1 MSAGTDSL
9 PALPISII
17 KEIGSI
23 IEMLSKLHQVIPGWV
38 PTVLLSPTQ
47 SQMTGSK
54 TPLQTFLQNEVLVL
68 SGRAFLALGFMGT
81 RPWFLILPDSLGIV
95 LRLKCPCS
103 VVL

>member
-81 RPWFLILPDSLGIV
+81 RPWFLIDLV
-95 LRLKCPCS
+95 C
-103 VVL
+103 